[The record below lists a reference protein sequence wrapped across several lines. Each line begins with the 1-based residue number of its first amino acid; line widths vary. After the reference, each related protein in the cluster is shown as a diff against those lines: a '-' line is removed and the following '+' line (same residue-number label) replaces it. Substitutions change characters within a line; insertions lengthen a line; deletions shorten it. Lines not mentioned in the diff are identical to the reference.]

1 MDGIHDMG
9 GMDGFGSVV
18 VEPNEAVFHQRWES
32 RVLAMNRAMGA
43 SGTWN
48 IDVAR
53 YGIELLPPQVYLTSS
68 YYERW
73 FLRLERLLVQH
84 GLVDTDEIAAGHAL
98 RPGRSVKRG
107 TFTAADVDLVL
118 RRRSF
123 GRPAPT
129 AARFT
134 LGVRVRVRNM
144 HPKTHTRLPRYVRGH
159 VGVVERLHGAHVF
172 PDSTALGQGE
182 SPQWL
187 YTVCFD
193 GPELWGVG
201 ADPTAKISVE
211 AFEPYLEPAGQ
222 ASVAPSDSS
231 SEYAPGAGV
240 AAERSHDE

>member
-84 GLVDTDEIAAGHAL
+84 GLVDTDEIAAGQFLRSRYLQNDARL
-98 RPGRSVKRG
+98 PQSFVVGSLRRSRPGFNRRTRLILTIDRDLHEGAIRHGV
-107 TFTAADVDLVL
+107 TAEEIKEILIHVTAYC
-118 RRRSF
+118 
-123 GRPAPT
+123 GRPEGRHSFL
-129 AARFT
+129 AAHEALT
-134 LGVRVRVRNM
+134 EAGA
-144 HPKTHTRLPRYVRGH
+144 LP
-159 VGVVERLHGAHVF
+159 
-172 PDSTALGQGE
+172 
-182 SPQWL
+182 
-187 YTVCFD
+187 
-193 GPELWGVG
+193 
-201 ADPTAKISVE
+201 
-211 AFEPYLEPAGQ
+211 
-222 ASVAPSDSS
+222 
-231 SEYAPGAGV
+231 
-240 AAERSHDE
+240 